1 MGRRV
6 EPRTQ
11 LKNMV
16 DGAHACLAGEDKS
29 SLTTSLTSYGAGA
42 RRTTLLRRRLLPEPR
57 RRRPRL
63 GRLADLGQK
72 VTGKPVQPEQF
83 MTLRQAG
90 GRGLEGRITDAVTST
105 TWGCHCPGRHR
116 LHLRAAPFASSAPE
130 NAVKGSASLR
140 QMAHL
145 TQQVG
150 LARTGA
156 PGTYAELSLIH
167 I

>member
-1 MGRRV
+1 
-6 EPRTQ
+6 
-11 LKNMV
+11 
-16 DGAHACLAGEDKS
+16 
-29 SLTTSLTSYGAGA
+29 
-42 RRTTLLRRRLLPEPR
+42 
-57 RRRPRL
+57 
-63 GRLADLGQK
+63 
-72 VTGKPVQPEQF
+72 

-150 LARTGA
+150 PARTGT
-156 PGTYAELSLIH
+156 PGTYAETPGSSVGTPVICSRRSARAASVSA
-167 I
+167 